1 MLAMTDTPLE
11 RFLPVFA
18 ETGAKVAFLVPTPTG
33 YEKSI
38 MDAVGSV
45 RELLKSTGLHDYES
59 QEQGQEHKRIVKSF
73 FVNSHTL
80 IETTA
85 SLYRPITKHGDP
97 RIWFSGLKK
106 YCSPKNLL
114 ALIVY
119 NNSIYVMNL
128 SNDLVSNSLL
138 SYGFVYDIVKQ
149 SVYEQESVAR
159 ELLQKLI
166 AIHNQ
171 GFLPSITEGDPG
183 VGDTLENALGIHR
196 NNSILPD
203 YKGIELKCT
212 RITRGGRSRGNTR
225 VNLFANVPDTGL
237 SYAEIVKVYGKWVYN
252 EKKHEDRLS
261 IVNTTCASHPNSH
274 GLILYVNNNDEVLE
288 LCHTLDMA
296 TRRRLSV
303 WYLATLKKRLLE
315 KHHETFWVQALSVP
329 RDGIEYFRYDKVI
342 HTKNPNDSL
351 IFPLLEA
358 DKIQVDLAGYYIKQQ
373 DMKWRDHGMLFKMW
387 PSDLPLLFG
396 EPQEYD
402 LSVPQEVNYSYIPH
416 ADNDSL
422 MVAESTIKYGN
433 NKE

>member
-73 FVNSHTL
+73 FVNSYAL

-85 SLYRPITKHGDP
+85 SLYRPTTKHGDP

-128 SNDLVSNSLL
+128 SNDLVSKSLL

-212 RITRGGRSRGNTR
+212 RITRGGRSRGR
-225 VNLFANVPDTGL
+225 
-237 SYAEIVKVYGKWVYN
+237 
-252 EKKHEDRLS
+252 
-261 IVNTTCASHPNSH
+261 ASR
-274 GLILYVNNNDEVLE
+274 E
-288 LCHTLDMA
+288 
-296 TRRRLSV
+296 R
-303 WYLATLKKRLLE
+303 
-315 KHHETFWVQALSVP
+315 
-329 RDGIEYFRYDKVI
+329 
-342 HTKNPNDSL
+342 
-351 IFPLLEA
+351 
-358 DKIQVDLAGYYIKQQ
+358 AG
-373 DMKWRDHGMLFKMW
+373 G
-387 PSDLPLLFG
+387 
-396 EPQEYD
+396 
-402 LSVPQEVNYSYIPH
+402 
-416 ADNDSL
+416 
-422 MVAESTIKYGN
+422 
-433 NKE
+433 